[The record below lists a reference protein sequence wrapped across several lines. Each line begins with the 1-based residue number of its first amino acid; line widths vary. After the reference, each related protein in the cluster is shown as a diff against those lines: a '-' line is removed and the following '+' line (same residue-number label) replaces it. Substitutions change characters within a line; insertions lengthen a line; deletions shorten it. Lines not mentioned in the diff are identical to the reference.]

1 MLTEH
6 SPVEAL
12 IQKCTIQCVLR
23 YIAKFLN
30 IIGSGTGNRFSPQT
44 HDDER
49 DKEGAQSKT
58 LNLLNLRFRTILP
71 MPNVCITTRSC
82 FWTSFL
88 TDKTLVSLSKLL
100 IFASVTVL
108 FFHCKSFVYHLLIYE
123 EKLKYCYSPPWG
135 ETLVFYKWFIAVS
148 NFFSKSQNIW
158 AGWWLL
164 PGANV
169 LRMMWF
175 FPST

>member
-1 MLTEH
+1 MVEHLFLRCGGMTLGFIRKYPMQTVLKRLQYGLHGMLTEH

-58 LNLLNLRFRTILP
+58 LNLLKLEI
-71 MPNVCITTRSC
+71 PNDFTNAKC
-82 FWTSFL
+82 L
-88 TDKTLVSLSKLL
+88 
-100 IFASVTVL
+100 
-108 FFHCKSFVYHLLIYE
+108 HNY
-123 EKLKYCYSPPWG
+123 
-135 ETLVFYKWFIAVS
+135 
-148 NFFSKSQNIW
+148 
-158 AGWWLL
+158 
-164 PGANV
+164 
-169 LRMMWF
+169 
-175 FPST
+175 